1 MTNQRIAV
9 FNHNSLRVLRAATE
23 EEFMSDQPFYKNRS
37 IFQNRHKIV
46 LKNQIK
52 PVDLFCYLT
61 ARFGRP
67 MGVFSQVERE
77 KIKEAICWHFRLSMP
92 EGKVDV
98 LSLNF
103 RTEVYLPSCYV
114 CSAEEFSEVVKADI
128 PNHYATIAKIKKYL
142 TKWDSF
148 LNPYAQ
154 LRESSLLLMSRAESL
169 EAVVRK
175 NMDDPDSP
183 ASAIKFKQVFDQ
195 HYPMALELSGL
206 CLSVR
211 MMCPVM
217 AEAFLNLLVLAFAT
231 DESRTSVGLEGLYRM
246 SLDAKVKKI
255 HLLCDHFLAPVDWGS
270 KACKDFDNLRNRR
283 NDLLH
288 GNVRPKKQRFETV
301 YLWGDVP
308 LFTQVLGPYQRAL
321 GSKMAAFPLS
331 EARRDLDIVD
341 SFISYIISLMRED
354 VGAEMENILGSID
367 LGYDSGRK
375 KLGVLFA
382 NAHHDVMIDE
392 MY

>member
-1 MTNQRIAV
+1 
-9 FNHNSLRVLRAATE
+9 
-23 EEFMSDQPFYKNRS
+23 MSDQPYYKNRTV
-37 IFQNRHKIV
+37 FRNRYKIV

-52 PVDLFCYLT
+52 PTDLFCYLA

-67 MGVFSQVERE
+67 LGVFSQVERA
-77 KIKEAICWHFRLSMP
+77 KIKEAICWHFRLCLP

-103 RTEVYLPSCYV
+103 RTEVYLPSCYE
-114 CSAEEFSEVVKADI
+114 CSPEDFSEVVKKDI
-128 PNHYATIAKIKKYL
+128 PSHYAAIARVKKHL

-154 LRESSLLLMSRAESL
+154 LRESSQLLLSRAESL
-169 EAVVRK
+169 DSLVRK

-183 ASAIKFKQVFDQ
+183 ASAMKFKQVFNQ

-217 AEAFLNLLVLAFAT
+217 AEAFLNLLILAFAT
-231 DESRTSVGLEGLYRM
+231 DESRASVGLEGLYRM
-246 SLDAKVKKI
+246 SLDAKVKKL
-255 HLLCDHFLAPVDWGS
+255 HLLCDHFQSPVDWGS
-270 KACKDFDNLRNRR
+270 KACKDFDCLRNRR

-288 GNVRPKKQRFETV
+288 GNVRPNKQKFETV

-331 EARRDLDIVD
+331 EAKRDIEIVD

-354 VGAEMENILGSID
+354 VGLEMKNILGSID
-367 LGYDSGRK
+367 LAYDSGRE
-375 KLGVLFA
+375 KLGILFS

>member
-1 MTNQRIAV
+1 MTNQRKV
-9 FNHNSLRVLRAATE
+9 EFNYDSLRALRSATE
-23 EEFMSDQPFYKNRS
+23 AEFMSDQPSYKNRTV
-37 IFQNRHKIV
+37 FRNRHKIV

-52 PVDLFCYLT
+52 PMDLFCYLA

-67 MGVFSQVERE
+67 LGVFSQVERA
-77 KIKEAICWHFRLSMP
+77 KIKEAICWHFRLCLP

-103 RTEVYLPSCYV
+103 RTEVYLPSCYES
-114 CSAEEFSEVVKADI
+114 CPEGFSEVIKKDI
-128 PNHYATIAKIKKYL
+128 ANHYGAIARVKKHL

-154 LRESSLLLMSRAESL
+154 LRESSQLLLSRAESL
-169 EAVVRK
+169 DLLVRK

-183 ASAIKFKQVFDQ
+183 ASAMKFKQVFDQ

-217 AEAFLNLLVLAFAT
+217 VEAFLNLLILAFAK
-231 DESRTSVGLEGLYRM
+231 DESRASVGLEGLYRM
-246 SLDAKVKKI
+246 SLDAKVKRL
-255 HLLCDHFLAPVDWGS
+255 HLLCDHFQSPVDWGS
-270 KACKDFDNLRNRR
+270 KACKDFDCLRNRR

-288 GNVRPKKQRFETV
+288 GNVRPKKQKFETV

-308 LFTQVLGPYQRAL
+308 LFTKVLGPYQRAL

-331 EARRDLDIVD
+331 EARRDMEIVD
-341 SFISYIISLMRED
+341 IFISYIISLMRED
-354 VGAEMENILGSID
+354 VGQEMENILGSID
-367 LGYDSGRK
+367 LAYDSGRE
-375 KLGVLFA
+375 KLGILFP

>member
-1 MTNQRIAV
+1 MTNQRTVV
-9 FNHNSLRVLRAATE
+9 FNSDSLRALRSATE
-23 EEFMSDQPFYKNRS
+23 EEFMSDQPYYKNRTV
-37 IFQNRHKIV
+37 FRNRYKIV

-52 PVDLFCYLT
+52 PTDLFCYLA

-67 MGVFSQVERE
+67 LGVFSQVERA
-77 KIKEAICWHFRLSMP
+77 KIKEAICWHFRLCLP

-103 RTEVYLPSCYV
+103 RTEVYLPSCYE
-114 CSAEEFSEVVKADI
+114 CSPEDFSEVVKKDI
-128 PNHYATIAKIKKYL
+128 PSHYAAIARVKKHL

-154 LRESSLLLMSRAESL
+154 LRESSQLLLSRAESL
-169 EAVVRK
+169 DSLVRK

-183 ASAIKFKQVFDQ
+183 ASAMKFKQVFNQ

-217 AEAFLNLLVLAFAT
+217 AEAFLNLLILAFAT
-231 DESRTSVGLEGLYRM
+231 DESRASVGLEGLYRM
-246 SLDAKVKKI
+246 SLDAKVKKL
-255 HLLCDHFLAPVDWGS
+255 HLLCDHFQSPVDWGS
-270 KACKDFDNLRNRR
+270 KACKDFDCLRNRR

-288 GNVRPKKQRFETV
+288 GNVRPNKQKFETV

-331 EARRDLDIVD
+331 EAKRDIEIVD

-354 VGAEMENILGSID
+354 VGLEMKNILGSID
-367 LGYDSGRK
+367 LAYDSGRE
-375 KLGVLFA
+375 KLGILFS

>member
-1 MTNQRIAV
+1 MTNQRTLV
-9 FNHNSLRVLRAATE
+9 FNYDSLRALRSATE
-23 EEFMSDQPFYKNRS
+23 EEFMSDQPSYKNRTV
-37 IFQNRHKIV
+37 FRNRLKIV

-52 PVDLFCYLT
+52 PMDLFCYLA

-67 MGVFSQVERE
+67 LGVFSQVERA
-77 KIKEAICWHFRLSMP
+77 KIKEAICWHFRLSLP

-103 RTEVYLPSCYV
+103 RTEVYLPSCFE
-114 CSAEEFSEVVKADI
+114 SSPEGFSEVIKRDI
-128 PNHYATIAKIKKYL
+128 PNHYSAIARVKKHL

-154 LRESSLLLMSRAESL
+154 LRESSQLFLSRAENL
-169 EAVVRK
+169 DLLVRK
-175 NMDDPDSP
+175 KMDDPDSP
-183 ASAIKFKQVFDQ
+183 ASAMKFKQAFDQ

-206 CLSVR
+206 CLSIR

-217 AEAFLNLLVLAFAT
+217 VEAFLNLLILAFAK
-231 DESRTSVGLEGLYRM
+231 DESRASLGLEGLYRM
-246 SLDAKVKKI
+246 SLDSKVKRL
-255 HLLCDHFLAPVDWGS
+255 HLLCDHFQSPVDWGS
-270 KACKDFDNLRNRR
+270 KACKDFDCLRNRR

-288 GNVRPKKQRFETV
+288 GNVRPKKQKFETV

-308 LFTQVLGPYQRAL
+308 LFTKALGPYQRAL

-331 EARRDLDIVD
+331 EARRDITIVD
-341 SFISYIISLMRED
+341 LFISYIISLMRED
-354 VGAEMENILGSID
+354 VGLEMENILGSID
-367 LGYDSGRK
+367 LAYDSGRE
-375 KLGVLFA
+375 KLGILFS